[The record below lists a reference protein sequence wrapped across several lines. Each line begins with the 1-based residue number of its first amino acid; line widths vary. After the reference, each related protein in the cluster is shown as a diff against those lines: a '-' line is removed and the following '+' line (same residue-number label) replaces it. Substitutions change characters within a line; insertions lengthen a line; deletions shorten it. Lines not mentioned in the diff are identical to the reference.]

1 MRLTARRGRP
11 GDVTNEEVARVFDA
25 VADLLE
31 IKGESV
37 YRVLSYRRAAESIRA
52 QGRRL
57 TDLQSEGRLKE
68 IPGVGDAIAAKIEE
82 LLTTGR
88 LGFYENLADEV
99 PPGLIDVLKVG
110 GVGPKKAARFWR
122 ELGVTNLAELE
133 AAARDGRLRELSG
146 MGAKSEATILKNIER
161 LASRETARVSLGV
174 ALPTA
179 ESLTARLRALP
190 GVVAAEPAGSVRR
203 RKETVGDLDLLVG
216 AGDPAD
222 VLRRFVAFEDVER
235 VLGQGETKASVE
247 LVGGLRAQLWVHPPE
262 RYGSA
267 LQYATG
273 SQSHNVQLREWAL
286 DRGYS
291 LSEHGLKSAGGEEV
305 RCPEESEVYRV
316 LGLPWIPPELREGL
330 GEIQDAAR
338 GALPA
343 LVEETDVRGEM
354 HAHSDWSDGGA
365 TVAAM
370 AEAALA
376 RGLEYLVI
384 SDHSQSLG
392 VVNGLSPERLRK
404 QRAEI
409 DRVQRRLGNELRLLH
424 GAEVEILA
432 DGTLDFDDT
441 VLAGLDVVIAAI
453 HLSLR
458 QPREMMMTR
467 LLNAIRNPHVDVVGH
482 PTGRM
487 IGSREA
493 SDLDMEAVFAA
504 AADHGVALE
513 INAHPA
519 RLDLGDSLAR
529 RAWQVGCLVCINT
542 DAHVP
547 GDFDLRR
554 YGVGVA
560 RRAGLPAEAILN
572 TRSAA
577 SLQAWL
583 DTRGGRA

>member
-493 SDLDMEAVFAA
+493 SDLDMEAVFSA